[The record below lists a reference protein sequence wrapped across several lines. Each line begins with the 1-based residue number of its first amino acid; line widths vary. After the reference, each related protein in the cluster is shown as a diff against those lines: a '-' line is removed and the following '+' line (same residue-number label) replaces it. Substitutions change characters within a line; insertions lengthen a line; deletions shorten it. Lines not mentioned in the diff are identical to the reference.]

1 MFTKLI
7 GLLNFMKT
15 SINSKIFFFKYSYT
29 LIKRRAI
36 GYFMKTDIS
45 TKIFFFKY
53 SYTLIKRKAICYF
66 MKTAIST
73 KIFFFKY
80 SYTLIRPNFVF
91 LFLYIKAVFLI
102 VFSLKIF
109 NNFLIQKKFHEFHL
123 KKDDNFSTFYHSI
136 YFQRLE
142 NFR

>member
-29 LIKRRAI
+29 LIKRRVI

-73 KIFFFKY
+73 KIFFFKC
-80 SYTLIRPNFVF
+80 SYTLIRPNLFFFVKRIFNFVFISVHKSSFRF
-91 LFLYIKAVFLI
+91 LFLYIRTVFLI
-102 VFSLKIF
+102 VFL
-109 NNFLIQKKFHEFHL
+109 
-123 KKDDNFSTFYHSI
+123 
-136 YFQRLE
+136 
-142 NFR
+142 